1 MAGSWAYQLSSPV
14 AVVLDQY
21 DNIYIMDA
29 TNNRIQRWRQGAT
42 YGVTLV
48 SATMSSP
55 RGIAIDGSGNLLVA
69 DSNYDRIL
77 LFPVYCRKLH
87 YVS

>member
-29 TNNRIQRWRQGAT
+29 TNRRIQRWRQGGT
-42 YGVTLV
+42 YGVTV
-48 SATMSSP
+48 AASTMSNP
-55 RGIAIDGSGNLLVA
+55 QGIVIDPSGNLVIA
-69 DSNYDRIL
+69 DSGYHRIL
-77 LFPVYCRKLH
+77 LFPTYCRK
-87 YVS
+87 ST